1 MAKFKNTPTQVPA
14 VPSVPV
20 NVDPALKA
28 WLQATKEALEV
39 RLGRRGDQRDRAVT
53 LRELIESGLA
63 KDLTTRPYD
72 PNADLSVDFVPFFEG
87 PEDLA
92 VPPKPTS
99 LTANAGLTKIILSW
113 TDGWTQFGNHSYTEV
128 YRHSS
133 NSLGDAIIIGTTPAG
148 MFTDNVDPL
157 TTYYYWVRHVSTTD
171 VKGPYSNSANATAG
185 QVSTTFLADNSVIA
199 AKIADGTI
207 AGTKFAS
214 GIKPVEVLG
223 SLPSAG
229 TQGRTVFLT
238 SDNKLYRDTGSA
250 WTSVVPTTD
259 LTGTVASGQI
269 ADSAITAAKI
279 GDDAVT
285 TAKIANDAVTNAL
298 IATDAVNQDSI
309 VANAVT
315 ASEIAAGTI
324 TTTQIA
330 SGTIVAGDI
339 ASGTITATQIAGSTI
354 TANEIAGNTITAGQI
369 ASGAISTDELAA
381 NAITSAKIA
390 SGTIVAGD
398 IAAGAITAQSAIL
411 ADAAVV
417 TAKIADAAITTALIN
432 DAAITTAKIGSAAI
446 TNAKIAN
453 AAIDTAKVASLY
465 AQSLS
470 GDVSKSVSGTLGS
483 TVTFANLESSLEN
496 YNYTNVLEVSLPK
509 PTHSSGWA
517 PYSSFHIG
525 KMNTDKNSWTHIKV
539 EMAAW
544 NVNSVGTT
552 ASETA
557 TNSTTPSAYGTGFA
571 GSTIYVNYMD
581 TPTPSHGQSG
591 GNGTLTWTT
600 SALIGESDGSEIN
613 TGLLP
618 TSNDYIT
625 DGSITKQVVS
635 AVRLD
640 LRPEINSDTVIV
652 TYSGYES
659 GLSLA
664 NVQFREAISSG
675 GTGHYV
681 TKARTDWIAVD
692 DAYNDFA
699 VAGVWSDTS
708 GSATVSHGVKAKI
721 IIRGHQQH
729 GSSEQANQNQT
740 VYSATGFLMGVR

>member
-1 MAKFKNTPTQVPA
+1 MAEYKDQPTKVPQLPA
-14 VPSVPV
+14 VPTNV
-20 NVDPALKA
+20 NPNVRQWMSDI
-28 WLQATKEALEV
+28 KEALEI
-39 RLGRRGDQRDRAVT
+39 RLGRRGDQKDRAVT

-63 KDLTTRPYD
+63 KDLTSRPYD
-72 PNADLSVDFVPFFEG
+72 PNADSSVDFTAIEFHQG

-92 VPPKPTS
+92 VPPTPTS
-99 LTANAGLTKIILSW
+99 LTASAGLTKIILSW

-128 YRHSS
+128 YRHTS
-133 NSLGDAIIIGTTPAG
+133 NSLGDAIIVGTTQAG

-157 TTYYYWVRHVSTTD
+157 LTYYYWVRHVSTTD
-171 VKGPYSNSANATAG
+171 VRGPFSSSANATAG
-185 QVSTTFLADNSVIA
+185 QVSSTFLADNSVIA

-214 GIKPVEVLG
+214 GIKPIEVVG

-238 SDNKLYRDTGSA
+238 SDNKIYRDTGSA
-250 WTSVVPTTD
+250 WTAAVAGSDITGGVATSALSGTISTT
-259 LTGTVASGQI
+259 QI
-269 ADSAITAAKI
+269 ADDAITS
-279 GDDAVT
+279 
-285 TAKIANDAVTNAL
+285 AKIAA
-298 IATDAVNQDSI
+298 NQ
-309 VANAVT
+309 VT
-315 ASEIAAGTI
+315 ASEIAANTI
-324 TTTQIA
+324 TASQIA
-330 SGTIVAGDI
+330 SD
-339 ASGTITATQIAGSTI
+339 
-354 TANEIAGNTITAGQI
+354 TITAGQM
-369 ASGAISTDELAA
+369 AAGAIGVDELAA
-381 NAITSAKIA
+381 NAVTSAKIA
-390 SGTIVAGD
+390 ANTIVAGD
-398 IAAGAITAQSAIL
+398 IAAGAVTAESAIL

-417 TAKIADAAITTALIN
+417 TAKIADAAITTAKVNDANITTAKIN
-432 DAAITTAKIGSAAI
+432 DAAITA
-446 TNAKIAN
+446 AKIA
-453 AAIDTAKVASLY
+453 TAQINTGHLTNLY
-465 AQSLS
+465 AHKLN
-470 GDVSKSVSGTLGS
+470 GDVSKSASATLGS

-496 YNYTNVLEVSLPK
+496 YNYTDVLEVSLPK

-517 PYSSFHIG
+517 PYGSFHIG
-525 KMNTDKNSWTHIKV
+525 KMDTDKNSWTHIKV

-544 NVNSVGTT
+544 NVNSAGGTS
-552 ASETA
+552 SETA
-557 TNSTTPSAYGTGFA
+557 TSDASPNANGTGFS
-571 GSTIYVNYMD
+571 GSTLYVNYMD
-581 TPTPSHGQSG
+581 TPTPSHANVS
-591 GNGTLTWTT
+591 GNGQLTWTT
-600 SALIGESDGSEIN
+600 TALIGESDGSEIN

-625 DGSITKQVVS
+625 DGSITKQIVS
-635 AVRLD
+635 AVRVD
-640 LRPEINSDTVIV
+640 LRPEINSDTVVV

-664 NVQFREAISSG
+664 NIQFREAISSG

-729 GSSEQANQNQT
+729 GSSEQANENRT